1 MLQEIIDLQDEAVS
15 KLLEYA
21 LKQKESTFKAP
32 TGSGKTYIMS
42 DLMNRI
48 LSRDEFEVKSL
59 DSAFASDG
67 ASVNDYERKIT
78 ELERVYQAVSKKT
91 PYCFWIP
98 IKQKDNRWVIKCYTN
113 GTDGFKGEAFSES
126 EVRAE
131 VEKRLV

>member
-1 MLQEIIDLQDEAVS
+1 M
-15 KLLEYA
+15 
-21 LKQKESTFKAP
+21 
-32 TGSGKTYIMS
+32 MS

-59 DSAFASDG
+59 DSTFASDG

-78 ELERVYQAVSKKT
+78 ELEKVYQAVSKKT

-98 IKQKDNRWVIKCYTN
+98 IKQKDNHWLLKCYAN
-113 GTDGFKGEAFSES
+113 GVDSFKGEAFSES